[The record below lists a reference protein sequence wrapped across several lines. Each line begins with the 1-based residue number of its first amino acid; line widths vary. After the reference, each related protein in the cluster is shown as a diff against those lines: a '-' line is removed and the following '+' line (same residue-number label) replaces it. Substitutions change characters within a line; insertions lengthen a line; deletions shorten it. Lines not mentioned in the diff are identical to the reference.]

1 MCLDNFQQ
9 GFQTFSGVKKKKKKE
24 IIISDKKA
32 ITKKQK

>member
-1 MCLDNFQQ
+1 MCLHNFQQ
-9 GFQTFSGVKKKKKKE
+9 GFQAFSGVKKKKE

>member
-9 GFQTFSGVKKKKKKE
+9 GFKKFSGVNKKKKKE

>member
-9 GFQTFSGVKKKKKKE
+9 GFQTFSGVNKKKKE